1 MRSERRDEEAIPRLG
16 RVCGLRRRRGS
27 VVEEEAKKETGAGER
42 WRREMEGVGVRSLAS
57 QIGSRMNL
65 RVFFFFVSH

>member
-16 RVCGLRRRRGS
+16 WVCGLWRRRGS

-42 WRREMEGVGVRSLAS
+42 RRREMEGAGVRSLGAGGEACITRQRS
-57 QIGSRMNL
+57 AVG
-65 RVFFFFVSH
+65 